1 MTIGTDFANDL
12 AKLLFNGTAI
22 ANIADNAASSPLTN
36 YQLALHTAS
45 PGSGDQTANES
56 TDPAYARKA
65 VARNSGGLVVTDNV
79 INPTSTITFNEESGP
94 DITYTHVSVGV
105 AASGASMIL
114 VYGELSTPIHGGAGK
129 IPQLKTTTSITIS

>member
-1 MTIGTDFANDL
+1 MTIGTAFANDL

-22 ANIADNAASSPLTN
+22 ANIANNAASSPLTN
-36 YQLALHTAS
+36 YQIALHTAS

-65 VARNSGGLVVTDNV
+65 VARNSGGLTVTDNV
-79 INPTSTITFNEESGP
+79 INLTSTLTFNEESGA
-94 DITYTHVSVGV
+94 DVTYTHVSVGI
-105 AASGASMIL
+105 AASGASMVL
-114 VYGELSTPIHGGAGK
+114 VYGELSTPIHDSTGK

>member
-1 MTIGTDFANDL
+1 MPIGTDFANDL

-22 ANIADNAASSPLTN
+22 ANIADNAASSPLTD
-36 YQLALHTAS
+36 YQIALHIAS

-65 VARNSGGLVVTDNV
+65 VARTSGGLTVTGSV
-79 INPTSTITFNEESGP
+79 INLTSTLTFNEESGA

-105 AASGASMIL
+105 ASSGASKIL
-114 VYGELSTPIHGGAGK
+114 VYGALSTPIHGGAGK
-129 IPQLKTTTSITIS
+129 IPQLKTTTTITLS

>member
-65 VARNSGGLVVTDNV
+65 VARTSGGLVVTGNV
-79 INPTSTITFNEESGP
+79 INTTSTITFNEESGP
-94 DITYTHVSVGV
+94 DITYKYVSVGV
-105 AASGASMIL
+105 AATGASMIL
-114 VYGELSTPIHGGAGK
+114 VYGELSTQILGGAGR
-129 IPQLKTTTSITIS
+129 IPQLKPTTNITIS

>member
-1 MTIGTDFANDL
+1 MTIGTAFANDL

-22 ANIADNAASSPLTN
+22 ANITDNATSSPLTN

-65 VARNSGGLVVTDNV
+65 VARNSGGLTVTDNV
-79 INPTSTITFNEESGP
+79 INLTSTLTFNEESGA
-94 DITYTHVSVGV
+94 DVTYTHVSVGI

-129 IPQLKTTTSITIS
+129 IPQLKTTTTITLS